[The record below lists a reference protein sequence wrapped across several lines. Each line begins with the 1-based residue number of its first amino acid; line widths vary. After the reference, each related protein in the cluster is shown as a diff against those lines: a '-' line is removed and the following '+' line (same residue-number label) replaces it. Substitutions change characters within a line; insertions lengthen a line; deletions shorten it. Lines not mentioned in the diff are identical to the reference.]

1 MAVVMRGLDVKTRTC
16 GLGWVMWYG
25 WYGLVIV
32 PTAQIMWYGWYRL
45 VVVPTA
51 QNEGVSEHT

>member
-1 MAVVMRGLDVKTRTC
+1 MRGLDVKTRTC

-32 PTAQIMWYGWYRL
+32 PTAQIMWYGWYGL